1 MNDSGIKSKKKPVAK
16 SKPVKPKS
24 AAKPEPTLLELREDW
39 CKERKSRIRTEKLRR
54 YMAKRDQER
63 K

>member
-1 MNDSGIKSKKKPVAK
+1 MSDLENKSKSKKKKSVAK
-16 SKPVKPKS
+16 SKP
-24 AAKPEPTLLELREDW
+24 AAKPEPTLVELKEDW
-39 CKERKSRIRTEKLRR
+39 AKERKSRIRAEKLRR

>member
-1 MNDSGIKSKKKPVAK
+1 MSDLENKSKKKSVAK
-16 SKPVKPKS
+16 PKP
-24 AAKPEPTLLELREDW
+24 AAKPEPTLVELKEDW
-39 CKERKSRIRTEKLRR
+39 VKERKSRIRTEKLRR